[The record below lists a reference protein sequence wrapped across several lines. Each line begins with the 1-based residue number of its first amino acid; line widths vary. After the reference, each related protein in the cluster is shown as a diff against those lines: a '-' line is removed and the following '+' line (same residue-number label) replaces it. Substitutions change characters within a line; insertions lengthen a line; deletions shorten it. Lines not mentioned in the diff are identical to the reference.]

1 MCFRLP
7 TRGVAGL
14 AALALA
20 LAALAGCGGGSS
32 SSSGSAGNGVA
43 DKSPADI
50 LAATKLASDGA
61 RSVHVAGSLVSGG
74 SPITLD
80 MNLLAGRGGRGQLSE
95 GGLSFQLIQVG
106 KTVYIKGSPAFYK
119 HIGGTAAAQL
129 FQGKWLKAPA
139 SNSDFA
145 SLSQLT
151 NLRLLLDQTLSEHG
165 TALTKTDSAT
175 IAGQKAV
182 GITDKTKGGTL
193 YIAATGQPYPI
204 QITKTGAEGGKI
216 SFDRWNGAVT
226 LAAPA
231 NAIDVAQLQHA
242 GR

>member
-1 MCFRLP
+1 MRL
-7 TRGVAGL
+7 RLSLRGL
-14 AALALA
+14 AVA
-20 LAALAGCGGGSS
+20 AALVLLIALPAGCGGSS
-32 SSSGSAGNGVA
+32 SSSSSSSGNGVA

-50 LAATKLASDGA
+50 LAATKVAADA
-61 RSVHVAGSLVSGG
+61 AKTVHVSGSIVSNG

-80 MNLLAGRGGRGQLSE
+80 MNLLAGKGGRGQLSE
-95 GGLSFQLIQVG
+95 SGLAFELIQVG

-119 HIGGTAAAQL
+119 KIGGTAAAQL
-129 FQGKWLKAPA
+129 LQGKWLKAPA

-151 NLRLLLDQTLSEHG
+151 DLRQLVDQTLETHG
-165 TALTKTDSAT
+165 SSLTKGGSST
-175 IAGQKAV
+175 IAGQKVV

-193 YIAATGQPYPI
+193 YIATTGQPYPV
-204 QITKTGAEGGKI
+204 QIVKTGSSGGKI
-216 SFDRWNGAVT
+216 TFDRWNSSVT

-242 GR
+242 GQ